1 MIIFSNMNITIFTDG
16 SSRGN
21 PGNGGWGTVI
31 ISESGHEQGSASI
44 KEIGGFEANTTNNRM
59 EIRAAIEGLNKLD
72 AAQNLEN
79 ITIYTDSK
87 YLLDGFTKWIK
98 GWKRNGW
105 KTKTKDDVSNRD
117 LWEELDMVANGFN
130 IIWKYIGGH
139 VGILGNERCDVI
151 ATSFADGN
159 PVALYSGSI
168 QNYSI
173 PNILN
178 VSLDENAN
186 KKKSESNSRSKA
198 KAYSY
203 VSCVNNVVK
212 VHKSWADCE
221 ARVKGVKG
229 ARYKKA
235 LNQAE
240 EDFLRSDLQKVRP
253 RNS

>member
-1 MIIFSNMNITIFTDG
+1 MIIFRTMGITIFTDG

-21 PGNGGWGTVI
+21 PGNGGWGAVVI
-31 ISESGHEQGSASI
+31 EVRPPKCPTSI
-44 KEIGGFEANTTNNRM
+44 REIGGFVADTTNNRM
-59 EIRAAIEGLNKLD
+59 EIMAAIEALKSLDEVSNKED
-72 AAQNLEN
+72 
-79 ITIYTDSK
+79 ITIFTDSK

-117 LWEELDMVANGFN
+117 LWEELDMIAGNMN
-130 IIWKYIGGH
+130 ITWKYIGGH
-139 VGILGNERCDVI
+139 VGILGNERCDII

-159 PVALYSGSI
+159 PVALYSGLI

-186 KKKSESNSRSKA
+186 KRKSDSNSRSKA

-203 VSCVNNVVK
+203 VSCVDNVVK
-212 VHKSWADCE
+212 VHRSWADCE

-240 EDFLRSDLQKVRP
+240 EDFLRSDLQKARH

>member
-1 MIIFSNMNITIFTDG
+1 M
-16 SSRGN
+16 
-21 PGNGGWGTVI
+21 
-31 ISESGHEQGSASI
+31 
-44 KEIGGFEANTTNNRM
+44 
-59 EIRAAIEGLNKLD
+59 
-72 AAQNLEN
+72 
-79 ITIYTDSK
+79 
-87 YLLDGFTKWIK
+87 
-98 GWKRNGW
+98 
-105 KTKTKDDVSNRD
+105 
-117 LWEELDMVANGFN
+117 
-130 IIWKYIGGH
+130 
-139 VGILGNERCDVI
+139 GILGNERCDMI

-221 ARVKGVKG
+221 ARVKGVRG

-240 EDFLRSDLQKVRP
+240 EDFLRSDLEIHKIFI
-253 RNS
+253 